1 MSSPVCMHACMHACM
16 LLVLVL
22 MATPRCQPAPSPP
35 LPRRPPAQLQY
46 AALHSY
52 EDKPE
57 DFMADTVVLRRRFTE
72 DGEGGGGG
80 GGGGHAWAVGV
91 GRACVVR
98 SGGWGGW
105 LPECWDAQLYAL
117 AAPHIVMFRT

>member
-1 MSSPVCMHACMHACM
+1 M

-72 DGEGGGGG
+72 DGEGGGWGG
-80 GGGGHAWAVGV
+80 GGTPGRWGWDVHVWSEVEVGV
-91 GRACVVR
+91 DGCQNA
-98 SGGWGGW
+98 GMHN
-105 LPECWDAQLYAL
+105 YM
-117 AAPHIVMFRT
+117 H